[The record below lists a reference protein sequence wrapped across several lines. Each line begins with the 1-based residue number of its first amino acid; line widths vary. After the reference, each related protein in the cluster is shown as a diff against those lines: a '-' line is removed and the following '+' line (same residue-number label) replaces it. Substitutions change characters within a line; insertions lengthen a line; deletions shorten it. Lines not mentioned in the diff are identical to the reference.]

1 MQDFIEELRTSTSP
15 ETWKVTIENITQQVD
30 NIIKNNLLLKE
41 VFGNTKNK
49 ITFTFYDGELQARIK
64 KFSHN
69 DYEIQISTDLILLL
83 LNYSYQVSQKFN
95 LPTERQKDEVFVEK
109 IRSSL
114 FYYWI
119 EIIFL
124 HEISHLF
131 RKHLELMHTNEFHEF
146 YMTPSKTNVANDL
159 IYYEMDA
166 DRYAGKLFAAI
177 FHLSLDTLKKHVFL
191 NENNLI
197 EKFAIEGS
205 MYLFD
210 LLYKIDQEEEEEEY
224 RTHPHPKQR
233 MVLFLLGIQEAKYQ
247 NNNIFNMTLSEL
259 EALCEKKH
267 IDFIDRYYDDSLDL
281 YVNQIKL
288 LDQYNKFIKNKG
300 LV

>member
-1 MQDFIEELRTSTSP
+1 MD
-15 ETWKVTIENITQQVD
+15 NITRQVN
-30 NIIKNNLLLKE
+30 NIIKNNKLLKQI
-41 VFGNTKNK
+41 FKDSK
-49 ITFTFYDGELQARIK
+49 KQITFKFYEGELQARIIR
-64 KFSHN
+64 FSDD
-69 DYEIQISTDLILLL
+69 DYEIKLSTDLIFLIF
-83 LNYSYQVSQKFN
+83 NYSYEISQKFN
-95 LPTERQKDEVFVEK
+95 LSKEIQNDEVIMEK

-119 EIIFL
+119 EMIFL
-124 HEISHLF
+124 HEVSHLF
-131 RKHLELMHTNEFHEF
+131 RKHLELMNTKEFFEF
-146 YMTPSKTNVANDL
+146 YMTPSKSNVANDL

-224 RTHPHPKQR
+224 ITHPHPKQR

-281 YVNQIKL
+281 YVNQIEL

-300 LV
+300 LG